1 MLFDVTRLT
10 AWITVIIVV
19 MCFHPNL
26 HFLHQ
31 NNFTLHNKSGTDNDM
46 NVRYSTNEDKCD
58 YVQPEEIIKV
68 NESDLVVLQL
78 NIRGLSSKLAE
89 FKHLL
94 ENLADSKKPD
104 VILLSETRL
113 NKSSP
118 KITLPGYNTYNVHRT
133 HKKGGGV
140 SILISSVI
148 KRRHKTVNIQL
159 NTIELC
165 LVVIKLEHNQK
176 NIEVG
181 SLYRPPNT
189 SCLELVSE
197 YENLINHQNRQ
208 THI

>member
-1 MLFDVTRLT
+1 
-10 AWITVIIVV
+10 

-31 NNFTLHNKSGTDNDM
+31 NNFTLHNKSDTDNDM
-46 NVRYSTNEDKCD
+46 NVRYSSNEDKCD

-89 FKHLL
+89 FKRLL

-104 VILLSETRL
+104 VILLSETWL

-118 KITLPGYNTYNVHRT
+118 KISLPGYNIYNVHRT
-133 HKKGGGV
+133 HKKGVGV

-148 KRRHKTVNIQL
+148 KSRHKTVNIQL

-165 LVVIKLEHNQK
+165 LVKIKLEHNQK
-176 NIEVG
+176 NIVVG
-181 SLYRPPNT
+181 SLYRPKTGRHPFN
-189 SCLELVSE
+189 SRHGS
-197 YENLINHQNRQ
+197 Q
-208 THI
+208 